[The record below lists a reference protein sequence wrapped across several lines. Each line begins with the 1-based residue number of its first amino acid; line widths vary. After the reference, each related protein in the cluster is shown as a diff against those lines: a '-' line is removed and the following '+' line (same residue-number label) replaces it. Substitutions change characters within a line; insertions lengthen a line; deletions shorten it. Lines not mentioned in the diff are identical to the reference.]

1 MAAAAWIRSGG
12 VAGVTN
18 PKGLFFIFT
27 LLSLIWIAH
36 SLIDNEQLTKLKES
50 HEKVKQQLE
59 KLKAVQMPE
68 ILANSDL
75 LGEYIDLIDTYMAMA
90 KNEFPDD
97 YLLVNPLLKK
107 TKALLEKTKV
117 YADSKTEEFGRE
129 IDRIEEVHNKYEKL
143 INFLD
148 ELHSEL

>member
-36 SLIDNEQLTKLKES
+36 SLIDNEQLTKVKEN

-68 ILANSDL
+68 MFANSDL
-75 LGEYIDLIDTYMAMA
+75 LGVYIDLIDTYMAMT

-97 YLLVNPLLKK
+97 YHPVNTFLKK

-117 YADSKTEEFGRE
+117 YVDSKTEEFGRE
-129 IDRIEEVHNKYEKL
+129 IDPMEEVENKND
-143 INFLD
+143 NFHD

>member
-12 VAGVTN
+12 VASVTN

-36 SLIDNEQLTKLKES
+36 SLIDNEQLTKLKEN
-50 HEKVKQQLE
+50 HENMKQQLE
-59 KLKAVQMPE
+59 KLKAVHMPH

-97 YLLVNPLLKK
+97 LPVNPLLKK

-117 YADSKTEEFGRE
+117 YVDSKTEEFGRE
-129 IDRIEEVHNKYEKL
+129 IDRIEEVKNKHDKL